1 MGKVVELL
9 SPAKN
14 LNVAIVAID
23 NGADAVYIGAPDF
36 GARSAASNSLEDI
49 KELTSYAHAY
59 YCRVYVTLNTILY
72 DDELIL
78 VQDLINKLYKIGV
91 DALIIQDLGILKL
104 DLPPIALHAS
114 TQLHNYDLEKI
125 KFLDKLGFNR
135 IILARELSLDQL
147 RKIRSE
153 VHTELECF
161 VHGALCVSMSGQC
174 YMSQALYGRSA
185 NRGECAQPCRMKWS
199 LKDSNDKFLLRDKRL
214 LSLKD
219 FNLSNYLQELVKI
232 GIESFKIE
240 GRLKDED
247 YVANVTASYSQE
259 LNKIIENS
267 GGKME
272 RVSSGNSII
281 NFKPDVE
288 NSFNRGFTDYFI
300 KDRQK
305 SLINPDTPKSMGKF
319 VATVKD
325 VIDNKISIIGDIPI
339 HNGDGFS
346 YMKNGILLGFRVNV
360 VDGNVLICSDT
371 MDIKIGTSL
380 YRNYDHEFV
389 KKIKKSSSKRKID
402 VDITVLSE
410 ANTLKFLIL
419 DEDNI
424 SADYEFPDVFEV
436 AKNENQIDRIK
447 SQVLKN
453 GDSKFICKD
462 VNYFGPALFVPSSE
476 INKGRNILKQ
486 NLETNRLLAMTRLD
500 PFRENKD
507 VKFPYESLDWTYNVV
522 NKNALEFYKEH
533 GALSVDEGYEIEKI
547 AGRRLMHTKYCIL
560 YELGRCKK
568 YHKNEDLKFPLVL
581 FNDSHSFVLDFEC
594 KDCFMSIYDKK
605 NIKV

>member
-267 GGKME
+267 GGQME

-305 SLINPDTPKSMGKF
+305 SLINLDTPKSMGKF

-325 VIDNKISIIGDIPI
+325 VQDNKISIIGDIPI

-594 KDCFMSIYDKK
+594 KDCFMSIYDKDK
-605 NIKV
+605 LK

>member
-267 GGKME
+267 GGQME

-305 SLINPDTPKSMGKF
+305 SLINLDTPKSMGKF

-389 KKIKKSSSKRKID
+389 KKIKKSSSKREIE
-402 VDITVLSE
+402 VDISVISE